1 MKFAI
6 YDPYIN
12 GYWYHDGSF
21 QDDWKKAQI
30 FLTREDAEKYLN
42 WIINH
47 HEDGSAAKRFIVR
60 QVK

>member
-42 WIINH
+42 WIINQIGRAH
-47 HEDGSAAKRFIVR
+47 V
-60 QVK
+60 